1 MTDID
6 LQVLRAVARLS
17 RMRRDV
23 DCEAIALRAGGSR
36 GEVQAALGRLSRAAL
51 VEWSQASRGTRL
63 TMAGLAVAVASGA
76 QVMPKRRVHAASRRA
91 A

>member
-1 MTDID
+1 MSDID

-17 RMRRDV
+17 RMRKAV
-23 DCEAIALRAGGSR
+23 DCETLALRAGGSLDDVR
-36 GEVQAALGRLSRAAL
+36 ASLGRLTRASLIDRSRAP
-51 VEWSQASRGTRL
+51 RL

-76 QVMPKRRVHAASRRA
+76 AIVRKRRMPAASRRA

>member
-17 RMRRDV
+17 RMRKAV
-23 DCEAIALRAGGSR
+23 DCETLALRAGGSP
-36 GEVQAALGRLSRAAL
+36 GEVSASLGRLARASL
-51 VEWSQASRGTRL
+51 VDSSRGPRL

-76 QVMPKRRVHAASRRA
+76 AVVNKRRTHAATRRA